1 LKIRR
6 IFISIQAREGGH
18 MLKKHPKDLVFIFFT
33 EMWEGVGFSTLMA
46 ILVLIF
52 KKRLKRFSA

>member
-1 LKIRR
+1 
-6 IFISIQAREGGH
+6 